1 MCDSIIQVGLLQSN
15 VICFYVKTFLF
26 FSISNGHIF
35 VCFQLVFLNKFQSV
49 GGCGR
54 LRIVSLHCFDA
65 FSGFSSL
72 LLNFEDVM
80 TSLPRSRAG
89 FQLILYFLLVHK
101 EL

>member
-72 LLNFEDVM
+72 LLNFEDVIDFVAAQQGRFPIDFIF
-80 TSLPRSRAG
+80 SFSS
-89 FQLILYFLLVHK
+89 
-101 EL
+101 